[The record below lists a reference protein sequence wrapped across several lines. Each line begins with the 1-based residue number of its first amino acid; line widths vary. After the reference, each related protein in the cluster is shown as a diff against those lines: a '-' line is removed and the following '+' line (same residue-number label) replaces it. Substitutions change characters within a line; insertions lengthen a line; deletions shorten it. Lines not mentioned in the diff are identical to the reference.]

1 MAAIATQTID
11 APTAGLEQVLYRLQ
25 EKRVALE
32 KVVLQYGEAPAGIKE
47 VFELCRGFERAYTNF
62 INESPVAMKI
72 KEAFLSEAG
81 LAGKIKK
88 LPMEKVFELKNVK
101 SICRQADGYYPS
113 LIAPEN
119 GLRELSNQA
128 LKSINEPVNICVQE
142 VYNLCINAARE
153 AAEKAGQFT
162 EAALMG
168 AMPMYVPDFKNVV
181 MPAIISALDEW
192 KKDSEKMAHMLV
204 DMERSY
210 ITAGFFRHTTHN
222 RYAKIKQQEQ
232 MRAAMAAKGIVTDPK
247 GVISAA
253 KQTAAKFFPSFGPG
267 PGAPS
272 STSPGT
278 PSPNGAV
285 VDDDSDD
292 GKSPPRPANGAGLN
306 VSNAEDFIASYF
318 DKLVSDDSARFLEA
332 MKWQRRFFV
341 FSESQRILYYFKS
354 PEDVSKPQG
363 LKGQVNIA
371 DCLVEDLDEKG
382 NPRPPNAGPMSM
394 TTQDKGQLMIRI
406 RHRDPRGVVV
416 KDHNGIILRAESMD
430 TKLTWLAK
438 LRKAAESRR
447 PPNPPG
453 AAPAAQ
459 QQQQQQQQPGAPAAP
474 GAPAPGSGPSVVGPG
489 PAAGGPGLG
498 GPGVSVSGPAAAS
511 SGINFGMDDGD
522 LSWAKEAEPVLDS
535 HLGEGSSAFRADSVR
550 DPEGRLLPAPQMLL
564 NPLRLKD
571 RMARATA
578 ASAPWE
584 VRYDALL
591 DQFSADMQLYISCIC
606 DTIIITVPKAV
617 VHCMIRKSEKNLL
630 ERLFTVIHHLT
641 PTQLENLL
649 REDEPIIEKRKAARA
664 CLEDVKTAIFQ
675 VQQVLER
682 QNMATPADRKDR
694 VPLQA
699 LVFAYAG
706 IREMLTPE
714 QYNYFNAK
722 FNDKYAPECARFNW
736 YIRPQNPPPGGLQGG
751 PPSRGPPGPPGGP
764 PHGPPGGPPHHG
776 HLGGPQP
783 SPQPSSVPPL
793 RPGGPG
799 APSMAAGG
807 GPPPPRRPPPAAP
820 MGTPMGAPMGPPM
833 AAQRRPPPPP
843 PGPR

>member
-25 EKRVALE
+25 VKREALE

-88 LPMEKVFELKNVK
+88 LPMEKIFELKNVK

-128 LKSINEPVNICVQE
+128 LESINDPVNTCVQE

-168 AMPMYVPDFKNVV
+168 AMPMYVPDFKNVA
-181 MPAIISALDEW
+181 MPAIVSALDEW

-232 MRAAMAAKGIVTDPK
+232 MRAAMAARAVVTDPK
-247 GVISAA
+247 SAISAA

-272 STSPGT
+272 STSPSA

-382 NPRPPNAGPMSM
+382 SARPPNAGPVSM

-406 RHRDPRGVVV
+406 RHKDPRGKVV

-438 LRKAAESRR
+438 LRKAAEPRR
-447 PPNPPG
+447 PANPHA
-453 AAPAAQ
+453 AAPAGQQ
-459 QQQQQQQQPGAPAAP
+459 QQQQQQQQPQQQPQGAPSAP
-474 GAPAPGSGPSVVGPG
+474 GAPAPGSGPSVASAGS
-489 PAAGGPGLG
+489 AAGGL
-498 GPGVSVSGPAAAS
+498 GPGGSTVSISGPSAAAS
-511 SGINFGMDDGD
+511 GISFAMDDGD
-522 LSWAKEAEPVLDS
+522 LSWAKEAEPVLDT
-535 HLGEGSSAFRADSVR
+535 HLGEGSAAFRAESVR
-550 DPEGRLLPAPQMLL
+550 DSEGRLLPAPQMLL

-571 RMARATA
+571 RMARAAA

-641 PTQLENLL
+641 PTQLEHLL

-682 QNMATPADRKDR
+682 QNMSTPADRKDR

-699 LVFAYAG
+699 LVFACAG
-706 IREMLTPE
+706 IKEMLTPE
-714 QYNYFNAK
+714 QFNYFNTK
-722 FNDKYAPECARFNW
+722 FGDKYAPECARFNW
-736 YIRPQNPPPGGLQGG
+736 YIRPQNPPIGGPQGG
-751 PPSRGPPGPPGGP
+751 PPSRGPPGAPGGPPHGPPGGPPHGPPGGPPHGPPGGP

-776 HLGGPQP
+776 HPGGPQ
-783 SPQPSSVPPL
+783 
-793 RPGGPG
+793 
-799 APSMAAGG
+799 
-807 GPPPPRRPPPAAP
+807 
-820 MGTPMGAPMGPPM
+820 
-833 AAQRRPPPPP
+833 
-843 PGPR
+843 